1 MYRNILILIIM
12 SLTTL
17 TLISCNQETPVT
29 QQSLAPYSQDDAVA
43 LYMLGNEE
51 PIEAEQ
57 PGNFLLNG
65 PGPFFLWVL
74 DLTEEQKIMLREIGD
89 KYRDE
94 MRSLH
99 MQARQERNP
108 EGLKAQ
114 HEELRQA
121 MMEEI
126 RDVLTEEQKVVLEQI
141 RAQIEAGHFPDIVI
155 EKRVAHFTEL
165 LELTADQQIDLADL
179 MAGYGAKMLQIRN
192 EEKDPRACHTE
203 GRAIMQEYREAVKA
217 LLTEKQMALFED
229 LKARFNAHPHRGHR
243 PGAHR
248 GH

>member
-12 SLTTL
+12 SLSIL

-29 QQSLAPYSQDDAVA
+29 QQALAPYSQDDAVA

-51 PIEAEQ
+51 PIEAEH

-65 PGPFFLWVL
+65 PGPFFLWAL
-74 DLTEEQKIMLREIGD
+74 DLTEEQKVILREIGD

-99 MQARQERNP
+99 MQARQERNR
-108 EGLKAQ
+108 EGIKAQ

-126 RDVLTEEQKVVLEQI
+126 LDILTDGQKVVLEQI
-141 RAQIEAGHFPDIVI
+141 RAQIEAGQFPEIVI
-155 EKRVAHFTEL
+155 EKRVAHLTERL
-165 LELTADQQIDLADL
+165 DLTADQQIDLAGL
-179 MAGYGAKMLQIRN
+179 MAEYGAKMLQIRN
-192 EEKDPRACHTE
+192 EEKDPRTCHLE

-217 LLTEKQMALFED
+217 LLTVEQLVLFEN
-229 LKARFNAHPHRGHR
+229 LKAEFRANHPHRGHR
-243 PGAHR
+243 PGAQR
-248 GH
+248 

>member
-1 MYRNILILIIM
+1 MYKNILILIIM

-29 QQSLAPYSQDDAVA
+29 QQSLAQYSQDDAVA

-51 PIEAEQ
+51 PIAAEQ

-65 PGPFFLWVL
+65 PGPFFLWAL
-74 DLTEEQKIMLREIGD
+74 ELTDEQKVVLREIGD

-94 MRSLH
+94 MRALH
-99 MQARQERNP
+99 IQARQEHNR

-126 RDVLTEEQKVVLEQI
+126 LDVLTDEQKIVMEQI
-141 RAQIEAGHFPDIVI
+141 RAQIEGGHFPDIII
-155 EKRVAHFTEL
+155 EKRVAHLTERL
-165 LELTADQQIDLADL
+165 NLTADQQEALSSL
-179 MAGYGAKMLQIRN
+179 MAEYGAKMLQIRN
-192 EEKDPRACHTE
+192 QEKDPRACQTE

-217 LLTEKQMALFED
+217 LLTEEQLVLFEN
-229 LKARFNAHPHRGHR
+229 LKAEFRANHPHRGHR
-243 PGAHR
+243 PGAHQ
-248 GH
+248 